1 MFEWIYTLDGWLS
14 LATLII
20 LEVILGVDN
29 IIFLSLL
36 VSKLPK
42 NMQGKG
48 RFFGLLLAMLSRI
61 ALLFFIYELSRLTT
75 TLFSIGGNDISTK
88 DLVMIGGGVFLIYKG
103 IVELKECFSTHTEH
117 KEVKGGSFLL
127 VIFQIAVIDI
137 VFSLDSVIS
146 AVALS
151 KHLPIM
157 IIAVMVAVFV
167 MLFAAKAIGDFI
179 EKYVGLKILALAFLI
194 FVGVYLVADGFEIHL
209 DKNYLYFALGFCLV
223 VEFLQIY
230 QSKKVKAD

>member
-1 MFEWIYTLDGWLS
+1 MFEWIYSVDGWLS
-14 LATLII
+14 LATLIV
-20 LEVILGVDN
+20 LEIILGVDN

-42 NMQGKG
+42 HLQGKG

-61 ALLFFIYELSRLTT
+61 GLLFCIYWLSRLTLT
-75 TLFSIGGNDISTK
+75 IFSIGSNEISIK
-88 DLVMIGGGVFLIYKG
+88 DLVLIGGGIFLIYKG
-103 IVELKECFSTHTEH
+103 IIELKECFEDKH
-117 KEVKGGSFLL
+117 KEQQVRGGGFLL
-127 VIFQIAVIDI
+127 IIFQIAIIDI
-137 VFSLDSVIS
+137 VFSIDSVIS

-151 KHLPIM
+151 EHIQIM
-157 IIAVMVAVFV
+157 VIAVMVAVFV

-194 FVGVYLVADGFEIHL
+194 FVGIYLVADGFEFHL
-209 DKNYLYFALGFCLV
+209 NKNYLYFALGFCLV

-230 QSKKVKAD
+230 QSKKLKGD

>member
-1 MFEWIYTLDGWLS
+1 MFDWIYSVDGWLS
-14 LATLII
+14 LATLIV
-20 LEVILGVDN
+20 LEIILGVDN

-42 NMQGKG
+42 HLQAKG
-48 RFFGLLLAMLSRI
+48 RFFGLLLAMVSRI
-61 ALLFFIYELSRLTT
+61 VLLFFIYWLSRLTT
-75 TLFSIGGNDISTK
+75 TIFSIAGNDISVK
-88 DLVMIGGGVFLIYKG
+88 DLVLIGGGLFLIYKG
-103 IVELKECFSTHTEH
+103 FIELKECFSTHHEE
-117 KEVKGGSFLL
+117 KEIKNGGFFLI
-127 VIFQIAVIDI
+127 IFQIAVIDI

-151 KHLPIM
+151 DHRQIM

-167 MLFAAKAIGDFI
+167 MLFASKTIGDFI
-179 EKYVGLKILALAFLI
+179 DKYIGLKILALAFLM
-194 FVGVYLVADGFEIHL
+194 FVGVYLVADGFELHL

-230 QSKKVKAD
+230 QSKKVQKD